1 MHRVQYGDLLEEFFI
16 DDTGVEIDNRDSGE
30 TWLTYEDLPRVR
42 FRISIEFVR
51 ALLKNAEE
59 NNPGWDKIEGGEERG

>member
-30 TWLTYEDLPRVR
+30 TWLTYEDLPNVR